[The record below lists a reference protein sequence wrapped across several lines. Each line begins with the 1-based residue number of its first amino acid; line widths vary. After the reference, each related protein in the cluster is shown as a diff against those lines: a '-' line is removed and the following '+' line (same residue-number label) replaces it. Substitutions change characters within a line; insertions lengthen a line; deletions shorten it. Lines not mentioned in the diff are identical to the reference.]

1 VLCAKLEKFV
11 SLLLAGGRC
20 GCEVVGFEMKNSDAV
35 VSGRK
40 SLKRC
45 RWTGIRLGEFLS
57 LFLEAGLIV
66 GRREFGFEV
75 GWCQFGWIIDVL
87 DVGIY

>member
-1 VLCAKLEKFV
+1 MLCAKLEKFV

-20 GCEVVGFEMKNSDAV
+20 GCEVVGFEMKNSEAV

-45 RWTGIRLGEFLS
+45 RWTGIRLGEFLL

-66 GRREFGFEV
+66 GLREFGFEN
-75 GWCQFGWIIDVL
+75 G
-87 DVGIY
+87 

>member
-1 VLCAKLEKFV
+1 MLCAKLEKFV

-20 GCEVVGFEMKNSDAV
+20 GCEVVGFEMKNSEAV
-35 VSGRK
+35 VSERK

-45 RWTGIRLGEFLS
+45 RWTGIRLGEFLL

-66 GRREFGFEV
+66 GLQEFGFKV
-75 GWCQFGWIIDVL
+75 GWYRFGWIIDMWTL
-87 DVGIY
+87 

>member
-1 VLCAKLEKFV
+1 
-11 SLLLAGGRC
+11 
-20 GCEVVGFEMKNSDAV
+20 MKSSDAV

-45 RWTGIRLGEFLS
+45 RWTGIRLGEFLL

-66 GRREFGFEV
+66 GLREFGFEV
-75 GWCQFGWIIDVL
+75 GWHRFGWIIGML
-87 DVGIY
+87 TLGFY